1 MFRKKKT
8 LFDVLFQ
15 KDAIA
20 AKSESSWLIFLQ
32 WMQVSATFGKWQM
45 HPECREHPNKQPLL
59 DFQLEIKI

>member
-1 MFRKKKT
+1 MFRKKT
-8 LFDVLFQ
+8 LFYVLFP

-32 WMQVSATFGKWQM
+32 RMQVSATFGKWQM
-45 HPECREHPNKQPLL
+45 HPECREQPNKQPLL